1 MKALVLHNIN
11 DIRYEDVDI
20 PRIKENEV
28 LVKVK
33 AVGICGS
40 DIPRVYKTGAYHY
53 PLIVGHEFSGE
64 VAEAGSIENNSWL
77 NKHVGI
83 FPLIPC
89 DKCEPCKNEK
99 YELCRNYDY
108 IGSRRNG
115 GFAEYVAVPVSNL
128 LELPENVSFE
138 EAAMLEPMCVAVHAI
153 RRVSIKQTDTVAVCG
168 LGTIGMFILM
178 FLRDIGIE
186 NVYAI
191 GNKDIQ
197 RENALSFEISV
208 DNFCDSRKCDIA
220 EFIKEKTNGRG
231 TDIFFECI
239 GKSEIYNIAVNNTS
253 VCGKICLVGNPY
265 SDMTLERQ
273 TYWKILRNQ
282 LIITGTWNSSFI
294 HKDNDDWHYVVN
306 RLKNKTIGPSRII
319 THRYEFEEVIGGFQ
333 LMRDKMEDYIKVMG
347 ILQ

>member
-1 MKALVLHNIN
+1 MKALVLHNIS

-20 PRIKENEV
+20 PRTKENEV

-64 VAEAGSIENNSWL
+64 VVEVGSIENNRWL
-77 NKHVGI
+77 NKRVGV

-89 DKCEPCKNEK
+89 GKCGSCKNEK

-138 EAAMLEPMCVAVHAI
+138 EAAMLEPMCVAIHAI

-178 FLRDIGIE
+178 YLRDIGIE

-197 RENALSFEISV
+197 REKALSFGISV

-231 TDIFFECI
+231 
-239 GKSEIYNIAVNNTS
+239 
-253 VCGKICLVGNPY
+253 
-265 SDMTLERQ
+265 
-273 TYWKILRNQ
+273 
-282 LIITGTWNSSFI
+282 
-294 HKDNDDWHYVVN
+294 
-306 RLKNKTIGPSRII
+306 
-319 THRYEFEEVIGGFQ
+319 
-333 LMRDKMEDYIKVMG
+333 
-347 ILQ
+347 